1 MVTDVAPG
9 AVTVGWVGSEVV
21 VPGVDDVVVGAVVDV
36 VLVVVAGS
44 ELSLSWP
51 LPPVK
56 ITSDTISS
64 TTATAPA
71 ARATSAPGWF
81 HQPPEG
87 DSYSGAYPQPSP
99 PSPPPDAPPAAVA
112 ASPLSTPP
120 SPGVTG

>member
-1 MVTDVAPG
+1 MVVAAIAVVTDVAPG

-21 VPGVDDVVVGAVVDV
+21 VPGVDVVVGAVVDV
-36 VLVVVAGS
+36 VVVVVAGS

-51 LPPVK
+51 SPPVK
-56 ITSDTISS
+56 ITSDTMRS

-87 DSYSGAYPQPSP
+87 DSYSGS
-99 PSPPPDAPPAAVA
+99 
-112 ASPLSTPP
+112 
-120 SPGVTG
+120 